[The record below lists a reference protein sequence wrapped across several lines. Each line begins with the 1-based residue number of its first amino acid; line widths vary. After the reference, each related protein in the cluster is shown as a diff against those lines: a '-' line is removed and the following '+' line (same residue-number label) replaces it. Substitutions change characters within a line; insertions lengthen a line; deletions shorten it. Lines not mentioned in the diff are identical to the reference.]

1 MGCFACGYRPVEEPI
16 PSIDEALGLLLKI
29 KIGRKE
35 SCSYVM
41 GVVTHTCST
50 KEAKARGPRGPGQSG
65 HMARLYVKNKQNNNN
80 QKLIIKGSSRV

>member
-16 PSIDEALGLLLKI
+16 PSIDEALGLILKI

-50 KEAKARGPRGPGQSG
+50 KEAKARGPQGPGQSG
-65 HMARLYVKNKQNNNN
+65 HMARPYVKKQTKQQQPKNNN
-80 QKLIIKGSSRV
+80 KRK